1 MPNDG
6 LVTPFLGALQA
17 CVSVLLTMC
26 YGFAARRLNLIHE
39 TTINDL
45 LGLGVKL
52 LLPALLVVHL
62 GEQLHLGTAMNYVPV
77 ISKSW
82 RPLMNPA
89 LLTHRIS
96 LPFEVWSVLYTSV
109 SIGLGHFLS
118 RLLGLPQ
125 WVTPA
130 CSFNNT
136 TSLPLLLLHSLKSVG
151 SLKLIL
157 RNGETTASAIDR
169 AQSYFLVCGVISKTI
184 AYIVGPKMLQ
194 DRGDN
199 LRSAEE
205 RQRTASI
212 LAEDEQLTEETSLLP
227 PRAQQ
232 ARTSAGNLIRRST
245 HWLGS
250 LFPHRVKQELL
261 APFESPFTD
270 VTIICTILGTV
281 LGLIP
286 SLHRAFFF
294 DEEEGGIFNAWL
306 TASVSNIGGLFT
318 TLQIFMVGCKLGIT
332 FERMVA
338 EGHSGQIPV
347 KAITTIFMVRLVVWP
362 ALSVSLIYG
371 LAQQTHFL
379 DDDPMLWFSMMLM
392 PAGPPAL
399 LISGLAE
406 LAQASEMEKM
416 VIAKTLTILYAL
428 SPFVCFSITG
438 ALKASEAVLKGKR

>member
-1 MPNDG
+1 MY
-6 LVTPFLGALQA
+6 
-17 CVSVLLTMC
+17 

-39 TTINDL
+39 TTINDM

-52 LLPALLVVHL
+52 LLPALLIVHL
-62 GEQLHLGTAMNYVPV
+62 GEQLQLGTAMNYIPV
-77 ISKSW
+77 I
-82 RPLMNPA
+82 
-89 LLTHRIS
+89 I
-96 LPFEVWSVLYTSV
+96 WSVLYTSA
-109 SIGLGHFLS
+109 SIGLGHLLS

-157 RNGETTASAIDR
+157 RHGETTSSAIGR

-184 AYIVGPKMLQ
+184 AYVVGPKMLQ
-194 DRGDN
+194 DRGD
-199 LRSAEE
+199 SHGSSEE
-205 RQRTASI
+205 QNHRTSI
-212 LAEDEQLTEETSLLP
+212 LERDEQLTEETSLLP
-227 PRAQQ
+227 QRAQE
-232 ARTSAGNLIRRST
+232 ARTSAGNLIRQST

-250 LFPHRVKQELL
+250 LFPRRVKQELL
-261 APFESPFTD
+261 APFESPFAD
-270 VTIICTILGTV
+270 VAIICTILGTV
-281 LGLIP
+281 LGLVP

-294 DEEEGGIFNAWL
+294 DEEDGGIFNAWL

-338 EGHSGQIPV
+338 EGHSGRIPM
-347 KAITTIFMVRLVVWP
+347 KAITTIFFVRLVIWP
-362 ALSVSLIYG
+362 VLSVSLIYG
-371 LAQQTHFL
+371 LAKRTRL
-379 DDDPMLWFSMMLM
+379 LGDDPMLWFSMMLM

-399 LISGLAE
+399 VISGLAE
-406 LAQASEMEKM
+406 LAQASEMDKM
-416 VIAKTLTILYAL
+416 VIAKTLTIMYAL

-438 ALKASEAVLKGKR
+438 ALKASEAVLKSKR

>member
-1 MPNDG
+1 MPSEG

-39 TTINDL
+39 TTINDM

-52 LLPALLVVHL
+52 LLPALLIVHL
-62 GEQLHLGTAMNYVPV
+62 GEQLHLGTAMNYIPV
-77 ISKSW
+77 I
-82 RPLMNPA
+82 
-89 LLTHRIS
+89 I
-96 LPFEVWSVLYTSV
+96 WSVLYTTA
-109 SIGLGHFLS
+109 SIGLGHLLS

-125 WVTPA
+125 WVTPT

-157 RNGETTASAIDR
+157 RHGETTSSAIDR

-194 DRGDN
+194 DGGD
-199 LRSAEE
+199 SFDTPGE
-205 RQRTASI
+205 RHRTTSI

-227 PRAQQ
+227 QRAQE

-250 LFPHRVKQELL
+250 LCGLGSLFTRRVKQELL
-261 APFESPFTD
+261 APFESPFAD
-270 VTIICTILGTV
+270 VAILCTIVGTV
-281 LGLIP
+281 LGLVP

-294 DEEEGGIFNAWL
+294 DEEDGGIFNAWL
-306 TASVSNIGGLFT
+306 TASIRNIGELFT
-318 TLQIFMVGCKLGIT
+318 ALQIFMVGCKLGIT
-332 FERMVA
+332 FERIVA
-338 EGHSGQIPV
+338 EGNSGRIPV
-347 KAITTIFMVRLVVWP
+347 KAITTVFVVRLVVWP
-362 ALSVSLIYG
+362 VLSISLIYG
-371 LAQQTHFL
+371 LAKRTQL
-379 DDDPMLWFSMMLM
+379 LGDDPILWFSMMLM

-399 LISGLAE
+399 VISGLAE
-406 LAQASEMEKM
+406 LAQASETEKM
-416 VIAKTLTILYAL
+416 AIAKMLTIMYAL

-438 ALKASEAVLKGKR
+438 ALTASEAVLKGKR

>member
-1 MPNDG
+1 MLSEG

-17 CVSVLLTMC
+17 CVAVLLTMC

-39 TTINDL
+39 TTINDM

-52 LLPALLVVHL
+52 LLPALLIVHL
-62 GEQLHLGTAMNYVPV
+62 GEQLHLGTVMNYIPV
-77 ISKSW
+77 I
-82 RPLMNPA
+82 
-89 LLTHRIS
+89 I
-96 LPFEVWSVLYTSV
+96 WSVLYTTA
-109 SIGLGHFLS
+109 SIGLGHLLS

-125 WVTPA
+125 WVTPT

-136 TSLPLLLLHSLKSVG
+136 TSLPLLLLHSLQSVG

-157 RNGETTASAIDR
+157 RHGETTSAAIDR

-194 DRGDN
+194 DRGDS
-199 LRSAEE
+199 LDIPEE
-205 RQRTASI
+205 RHRTASM

-227 PRAQQ
+227 QRAQE

-250 LFPHRVKQELL
+250 LFARRVKQELL
-261 APFESPFTD
+261 APFESPFAD
-270 VTIICTILGTV
+270 VAILCTIVGTV
-281 LGLIP
+281 LGLVP

-294 DEEEGGIFNAWL
+294 DEEDGGIFNAWL
-306 TASVSNIGGLFT
+306 TASIRNIGGLFT

-338 EGHSGQIPV
+338 EGHSGRIPV
-347 KAITTIFMVRLVVWP
+347 KAITTIFVVRLVVWP

-371 LAQQTHFL
+371 LAKRTQL
-379 DDDPMLWFSMMLM
+379 LGDDPILWFSMMLM

-399 LISGLAE
+399 VISGLAE

-416 VIAKTLTILYAL
+416 VIAQTLTIMYAL

-438 ALKASEAVLKGKR
+438 ALKASEALLKGKR